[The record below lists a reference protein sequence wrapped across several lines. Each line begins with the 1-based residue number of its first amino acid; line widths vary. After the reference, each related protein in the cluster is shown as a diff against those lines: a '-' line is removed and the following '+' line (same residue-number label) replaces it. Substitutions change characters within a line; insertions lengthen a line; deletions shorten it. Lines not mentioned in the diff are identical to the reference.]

1 MGSSI
6 ESRAC
11 SVHSAHEVA
20 DYMVT
25 GLWSVSGWTLVLVQL
40 FQGKYD
46 LQKRSQ
52 PLVEK
57 DRVAGLR
64 GTEQLSV
71 SLRLLTSGQ
80 DLEFMTQ
87 LHSAITA
94 LMFLMMQVEFLYV
107 CCDFGAPCDC
117 LASTNKH
124 LTLLT
129 DFRLR
134 AS

>member
-1 MGSSI
+1 MCHCAFLSSG
-6 ESRAC
+6 E
-11 SVHSAHEVA
+11 
-20 DYMVT
+20 
-25 GLWSVSGWTLVLVQL
+25 
-40 FQGKYD
+40 
-46 LQKRSQ
+46 
-52 PLVEK
+52 
-57 DRVAGLR
+57 
-64 GTEQLSV
+64 
-71 SLRLLTSGQ
+71 
-80 DLEFMTQ
+80 DLEFTSAQ

-134 AS
+134 AGGHQTLCQLWFASVNDQAEQFR